1 MKALFAVAIGLAL
14 ASSASAQNWVES
26 GDAGDLPGTAQV
38 PAGSGALLSIAG
50 TIASNADADMYC
62 ITVPTPGGFLATTCG
77 SATIDTQLWIFDS
90 NGGGVAFDDDDPA
103 GCGLQST
110 LSGVFLPGGGQYY
123 LAISTY
129 SNDALNAGGQEI
141 WSDTPFDVE
150 RAPDGAGAGDPTVAS
165 WNGGG
170 FSSGAYRIVLTGV
183 EYCGG
188 PVPTIDSTWGKIKNT
203 YK

>member
-38 PAGSGALLSIAG
+38 PAGSGALLSIALVLYDG
-50 TIASNADADMYC
+50 H
-62 ITVPTPGGFLATTCG
+62 GRE
-77 SATIDTQLWIFDS
+77 
-90 NGGGVAFDDDDPA
+90 
-103 GCGLQST
+103 
-110 LSGVFLPGGGQYY
+110 
-123 LAISTY
+123 
-129 SNDALNAGGQEI
+129 GGQEI

-188 PVPTIDSTWGKIKNT
+188 PVPTIDSTWGKIKST

>member
-14 ASSASAQNWVES
+14 ASSASAQLWVES

-38 PAGSGALLSIAG
+38 PSGSGALLEISG
-50 TIASNADADMYC
+50 TISSNADADMYC
-62 ITVPTPGGFLATTCG
+62 ITIPNPATFRATSCGGT
-77 SATIDTQLWIFDS
+77 TIDTQMWLFDPD
-90 NGGGVAFDDDDPA
+90 GKGVSFDDDDPG

-110 LSGVFLPGGGQYY
+110 LTGVFVPGGGQYY

-129 SNDALNAGGQEI
+129 SNDALNAAGQEI
-141 WSDTPFDVE
+141 WNDQPFGVE
-150 RAPDGAGAGDPTVAS
+150 RTPDGAGAGDPFVVS

-170 FSSGAYRIVLTGV
+170 FSSGAYRISLVGV